1 METTKTLN
9 EFLLRCNDDG
19 TLRGAHAV
27 YLYRTFDG
35 EKMVSAATGNPVP
48 LSKVD
53 GPDLAKIASVI
64 GEATTAALQAKEAA
78 EATIAEKEAALTA
91 KAAELA
97 EKDAALNE
105 VANAAK
111 DEAEKRAA
119 EYASELAAKMLAEHA
134 PPAEPEA

>member
-1 METTKTLN
+1 METIKTLN

-78 EATIAEKEAALTA
+78 EATIAEKEAVITA
-91 KAAELA
+91 KATELA
-97 EKDAALNE
+97 GKESELNQA
-105 VANAAK
+105 VTAK